1 VAGFSIQNRPTAGE
15 FIIKIGYAQTIFPA
29 FQGKLQIPAFQS
41 ISKSK
46 KGKTFFWSSA

>member
-1 VAGFSIQNRPTAGE
+1 VAGFYIRNRSTAGE
-15 FIIKIGYAQTIFPA
+15 FITKIGYAQTIFPA

-46 KGKTFFWSSA
+46 KGRILS